1 MQKLWKVHFNYWSLC
16 IFLKFNYFS
25 MLLSHVLECQIR
37 LVSVQNCINCL
48 FTVSSFI
55 FFFRT
60 NICILC
66 IERKSNENT
75 VCKFLQSDLYRTI
88 FREIL
93 KLKGKKKKANC
104 KNSETLASYYTLVW
118 MLEWHKIKKA
128 DDSLELWNLQRRSED
143 Q

>member
-1 MQKLWKVHFNYWSLC
+1 MYFFKIQLLFNVVITCFGMPDKTCVCS
-16 IFLKFNYFS
+16 K
-25 MLLSHVLECQIR
+25 
-37 LVSVQNCINCL
+37 NCINCL